1 MDFHREHHVDLH
13 VRKTKEAYKYFQKMI
28 CEMPAEKIT
37 MKELADRA
45 MIHRKTFYLHYTSIE
60 ALYQD
65 MMAEIADGTYEE
77 MGKIKPPYSHKEV
90 NRISSLI
97 TLSRI
102 STFLV
107 VSSLERYRQWVSDGK
122 KLPLDGVIE
131 LTGKL
136 LDEGISGLT
145 TND

>member
-1 MDFHREHHVDLH
+1 
-13 VRKTKEAYKYFQKMI
+13 
-28 CEMPAEKIT
+28 MPAEKIT
-37 MKELADRA
+37 IKELADRA

-102 STFLV
+102 NMWNG
-107 VSSLERYRQWVSDGK
+107 SSVNRAIVLFATNFTP
-122 KLPLDGVIE
+122 PLYNTI
-131 LTGKL
+131 
-136 LDEGISGLT
+136 
-145 TND
+145 